1 MKKTRRITEEQAPPN
16 EHAPPAGG
24 VPASGRPSATGG
36 AGGASA
42 PGVPASGRPSRTG
55 GAGGEWP
62 SAAGGAGREQ
72 PSATGAPA
80 PERPWASTADAMV
93 CERPTATGAALR
105 GSHREN
111 PAAAA
116 DDLAGGLHAQSRKLR
131 NSIISLAVFFGIVV
145 ALLFGVPGLRAAGE
159 RITDANVPWVLVAI
173 ALEVL
178 SCIAYVI
185 LFELIFG
192 RLGRSLS
199 SRLSLAE
206 LAVNS
211 VVSVSGLG
219 GIALGAWVLR
229 TKGVSVERIAKR
241 SVLIFVLTSAVN
253 VGATALIGI
262 PMWLGLL
269 PGSRRAL
276 LTLLPALAALAAILG
291 TLAAARW
298 ARNALATRGDG
309 KRGRATVALVAIGDG
324 VQDAV
329 RLIRAHDPR
338 LLGALGYWLFDNL
351 CLYACLAAYGGA
363 PSFWVVAM
371 AYLVGML
378 ANSIP
383 IPGGFVAVEGG
394 LVGMLLL
401 FGVRPTSMVLA
412 AVLTYRA
419 ISLWIP
425 ALIGSAAF
433 LSLRGEIGKPLRPQ
447 AGGAAGG

>member
-1 MKKTRRITEEQAPPN
+1 VKRTRRISEETRRPD
-16 EHAPPAGG
+16 GG
-24 VPASGRPSATGG
+24 STARA
-36 AGGASA
+36 
-42 PGVPASGRPSRTG
+42 
-55 GAGGEWP
+55 
-62 SAAGGAGREQ
+62 AAGGSVQGGSPPAVAVREPEEAGLGTREQ
-72 PSATGAPA
+72 QVIT
-80 PERPWASTADAMV
+80 E
-93 CERPTATGAALR
+93 
-105 GSHREN
+105 
-111 PAAAA
+111 
-116 DDLAGGLHAQSRKLR
+116 GLGAQSRRLR
-131 NSIISLAVFFGIVV
+131 NSIISLVVFFGIVV

-159 RITDANVPWVLVAI
+159 RITDAKIPWVVIAV

-178 SCIAYVI
+178 SCASYVV
-185 LFELIFG
+185 LFGLVFG

-199 SRLSLAE
+199 SRLSLSE

-229 TKGVSVERIAKR
+229 TKGVSIERIAKR

-253 VGATALIGI
+253 VGAVVLIGL

-276 LTLLPALAALAAILG
+276 LTLLPALVALAAILG

-298 ARNALATRGDG
+298 ARRALSER
-309 KRGRATVALVAIGDG
+309 RAGERHSRTAVALVAIGDG

-329 RLIRAHDPR
+329 DLIRAHDWR
-338 LLGALGYWLFDNL
+338 LLGAIGYWLFDNL
-351 CLYACLAAYGGA
+351 CLYAAMAAYGGA

-383 IPGGFVAVEGG
+383 IPGGFFAVEGG

-401 FGVRPTSMVLA
+401 FGVRPGSMVLA
-412 AVLTYRA
+412 AVVTYRA

-425 ALIGSAAF
+425 ALIGTAAF
-433 LSLRGEIGKPLRPQ
+433 LSLRGEIGKPLKPHAQ
-447 AGGAAGG
+447 TGA